1 MEFGDLLQLRQHLGL
16 LRQNEEG
23 HGRGQL
29 LLVILCFTGIGVI
42 AGAGGDRD
50 DLHILQFS
58 RDGGFTILWV
68 VCHDNRYDVAAL
80 ELAGQSCGEA
90 LDGDGDGLLRAIQII
105 EIRILGGRR
114 VRELG
119 GENIIANGKIRLGVF
134 AHYTV
139 LLTQDTGG
147 EIIGADLGRGDHV
160 FGDEF
165 AGVNVLCDADDLRLL
180 ADALIEQRR
189 DAEADH
195 QRQQNADD
203 ADDRAV
209 FENTHGASPPYS

>member
-1 MEFGDLLQLRQHLGL
+1 MELGDLLQLRQHLGL
-16 LRQNEEG
+16 LRQSEEG

-29 LLVILCFTGIGVI
+29 LLVTLCFTGIGVI
-42 AGAGGDRD
+42 AGAGGNAD
-50 DLHILQFS
+50 DLHILQLGG
-58 RDGGFTILWV
+58 DGGFAVLRV
-68 VCHDNRYDVAAL
+68 VRHDDRYDVAAL
-80 ELAGQSCGEA
+80 ELTGQSCGEA

-134 AHYTV
+134 AHHIV
-139 LLTQDTGG
+139 FRGHKAGG
-147 EIIGADLGRGDHV
+147 EIVGADLGRGDHV
-160 FGDEF
+160 LGDEL
-165 AGVNVLCDADDLRLL
+165 AGVNVLRHTDDLRLL

>member
-1 MEFGDLLQLRQHLGL
+1 MELGDLLQLRQHLGL

-23 HGRGQL
+23 HGGGKL
-29 LLVILCFTGIGVI
+29 FFLPCGFTGIGVI
-42 AGAGGDRD
+42 AGAGGNRD
-50 DLHILQFS
+50 DLHVLQLGG
-58 RDGGFTILWV
+58 DGGFTVLRV
-68 VCHDNRYDVAAL
+68 VRHDDRYDVAAL

-119 GENIIANGKIRLGVF
+119 GENIITNGKVRLGVF
-134 AHYTV
+134 AHHIV
-139 LLTQDTGG
+139 LRGHKTGG
-147 EIIGADLGRGDHV
+147 EIIGADLGRCDHV
-160 FGDEF
+160 FGDEL
-165 AGVNVLCDADDLRLL
+165 AGVNVLRHTDDLRLL

-209 FENTHGASPPYS
+209 FENTHGASPPLF